1 LSKPH
6 TARYPERA
14 PIDAYG
20 NGGFRFADMGHG
32 GSILIIASGI
42 YAWDPLDADKLV
54 AEDFAS
60 AFNEADQLE
69 FLLLG
74 TGRKQVFPSQT
85 LKTAFEDAGMGLEAM
100 DTGAACRTYNVL
112 LAEGRDFAAGLI
124 AVS

>member
-1 LSKPH
+1 MSEPH
-6 TARYPERA
+6 TARYPERT

-20 NGGFRFADMGHG
+20 NGGFRFANMGHG

-42 YAWDPLDADKLV
+42 YAWDPTDADSLV
-54 AEDFAS
+54 AEDFTS
-60 AFNEADQLE
+60 AFNESDRLE

-74 TGRKQVFPSQT
+74 TGRKQIFPSPE

-124 AVS
+124 AVP

>member
-1 LSKPH
+1 MSEPP

-42 YAWDPLDADKLV
+42 YAWDPVDAEQLV

-60 AFNEADQLE
+60 AFKETDRLE

-74 TGRKQVFPSQT
+74 TGRKQIFPSQE
-85 LKTAFEDAGMGLEAM
+85 LKSAFEDAGMGLEAM

-124 AVS
+124 AVP